1 MKENL
6 LLQRDLSG
14 LYKKKKKK
22 KIYKNMTAIL
32 KNVYFY
38 VLDDIIHKY
47 DNTYYRRT
55 KMKPI
60 DVSSDSFAEYNEES
74 N

>member
-1 MKENL
+1 
-6 LLQRDLSG
+6 
-14 LYKKKKKK
+14 
-22 KIYKNMTAIL
+22 MTAIS

-38 VLDDIIHKY
+38 VLDDIIDKY